1 MSDWCAALKTYRE
14 SLQDALVP
22 HTSKVKL
29 NTCPS
34 SASLMLGWF
43 FSLISGLLVIN
54 LLSLFLLLLAMNVT
68 MLCVTV
74 SFTHAFFFSFFAL
87 LNNSL
92 FLLKAKPIS
101 RPPVFLAVRG
111 PTQQGLYTAWRGR
124 REISRHSICFSAQV
138 CCRYIQSPFTKYLFS
153 FPQLAFF

>member
-74 SFTHAFFFSFFAL
+74 SFTHAFFFILCPLEQLSIFIKSKTYKQA
-87 LNNSL
+87 
-92 FLLKAKPIS
+92 
-101 RPPVFLAVRG
+101 PPVFLAVRG
-111 PTQQGLYTAWRGR
+111 PTQQGLYTARRGR